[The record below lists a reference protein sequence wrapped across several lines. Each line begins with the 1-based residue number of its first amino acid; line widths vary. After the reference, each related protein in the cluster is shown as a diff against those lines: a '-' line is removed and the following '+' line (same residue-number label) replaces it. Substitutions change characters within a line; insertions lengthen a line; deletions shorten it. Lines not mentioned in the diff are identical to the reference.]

1 MKTQK
6 RLDCSGRFRSGLFM
20 TGLFAL
26 LATATGFAANPARAQ
41 MILLDET
48 PQDTAQASQTV
59 KNSMEEYE
67 AEKARREAA
76 RAAAAEAYRNSA
88 EGQAAQRRMEQDQAN
103 RDAENRL
110 KEHEKRLKKQAA
122 CDREKATGKIEGFLP
137 ACW

>member
-6 RLDCSGRFRSGLFM
+6 WLACPGRSGDFM
-20 TGLFAL
+20 AGLCALLLAVTGLM
-26 LATATGFAANPARAQ
+26 ANPARAQ
-41 MILLDET
+41 MILLDSS
-48 PQDTAQASQTV
+48 PQDTRQAEQSV
-59 KNSMEEYE
+59 KQSMAEYE

-122 CDREKATGKIEGFLP
+122 CEREKATGKIEGFLP